1 MKTFPV
7 SSEETGHADR
17 ADLPA
22 DIRAFYEQHPYPKPV
37 TDLDGYRDSWRQ
49 GKRRRAAFHLLWPT
63 QPYRDDLDVL
73 VAGCGTSQA
82 ARHAMREPASRVTG
96 IDASGS

>member
-1 MKTFPV
+1 V
-7 SSEETGHADR
+7 SSEEAGHTDN

-22 DIRAFYEQHPYPKPV
+22 DIRAFYERHPYPAPV
-37 TDLDGYRDSWRQ
+37 TDLDGYCDSWQQ
-49 GKRRRAAFHLLWPT
+49 GERRRVAFHLLWPT